1 MLRMLARD
9 RKVTVFTREGG
20 REGGRERE
28 REDVRNM
35 LASSKG
41 VVDSCCSAVI
51 TLSLSLSHWL
61 KTTIGKQK
69 LSLNFFSQF
78 DSSQFVFLSFS
89 HSISISLLIMNGLSL
104 DSWEC

>member
-20 REGGRERE
+20 RERVKMYAICLPPAKEWLTP
-28 REDVRNM
+28 VA
-35 LASSKG
+35 LPSSP
-41 VVDSCCSAVI
+41 
-51 TLSLSLSHWL
+51 SLSHWL

>member
-9 RKVTVFTREGG
+9 RKVTVFT

-51 TLSLSLSHWL
+51 TLSLSLS
-61 KTTIGKQK
+61 
-69 LSLNFFSQF
+69 LSLSLVKDHHRQAKTLTQF
-78 DSSQFVFLSFS
+78 LLSV
-89 HSISISLLIMNGLSL
+89 
-104 DSWEC
+104 